1 MIENTCSLYKFT
13 FVHRPCDA
21 LWRTTATAFNLY
33 FLMFSGSIVDYDC
46 HPIENG
52 AVKVYGI
59 LQQSDVDE
67 AYRNNVKMA
76 VSVLEE
82 CLEKYR

>member
-1 MIENTCSLYKFT
+1 
-13 FVHRPCDA
+13 
-21 LWRTTATAFNLY
+21 
-33 FLMFSGSIVDYDC
+33 MFSGSIVDYDC
-46 HPIENG
+46 HPIGNA

-59 LQQSDVDE
+59 LQQGDVDE